1 MDLTSDSLPW
11 DSTDIALWRQ
21 FLDTRTGARLIPKLL
36 ESVPALLSGGDVN
49 AILIRS
55 GDVRGFSTAA
65 RILLSLTIETPV
77 TPVAAPANYAAL
89 EDDAAWSDGQTL
101 TPTPK

>member
-36 ESVPALLSGGDVN
+36 ESVPPLLGGGDVN

-55 GDVRGFSTAA
+55 GDVRGFGAAA
-65 RILLSLTIETPV
+65 RILLSLTSEAPAPTP
-77 TPVAAPANYAAL
+77 AAPTTYAAL
-89 EDDAAWSDGQTL
+89 EDDGAWNDGQKL
-101 TPTPK
+101 TQ

>member
-36 ESVPALLSGGDVN
+36 ESIPPLLGGGDVN
-49 AILIRS
+49 SILIRS
-55 GDVRGFSTAA
+55 GDVRGFGAAA
-65 RILLSLTIETPV
+65 RILLALTNETPQA
-77 TPVAAPANYAAL
+77 PVVSPTGYADLA
-89 EDDAAWSDGQTL
+89 DDAAWNDGQKL
-101 TPTPK
+101 TQ

>member
-21 FLDTRTGARLIPKLL
+21 FLDTRSGARLIPKLL
-36 ESVPALLSGGDVN
+36 ESVPALLGGGDIN

-55 GDVRGFSTAA
+55 GDVRGFSAAA
-65 RILLSLTIETPV
+65 RILLTLANETPAI
-77 TPVAAPANYAAL
+77 PVAAPTNYAAL
-89 EDDAAWSDGQTL
+89 DDDTAWNDGQKL
-101 TPTPK
+101 TQ

>member
-11 DSTDIALWRQ
+11 DSTDVAIWRQ
-21 FLDTRTGARLIPKLL
+21 FLDTRTGTRLIPKLL

-55 GDVRGFSTAA
+55 GDVRGFSSAA
-65 RILLSLTIETPV
+65 RILLSLTQESPV
-77 TPVAAPANYAAL
+77 APVAAPTNYAAL
-89 EDDAAWSDGQTL
+89 EDDGAWNDGQKL
-101 TPTPK
+101 TQ

>member
-11 DSTDIALWRQ
+11 DSTDIVLWRQ

-36 ESVPALLSGGDVN
+36 ESVPALLHGGDVN

-55 GDVRGFSTAA
+55 GDVRGFSAAA
-65 RILLSLTIETPV
+65 RILLSMAQEPPATPA
-77 TPVAAPANYAAL
+77 VAPTNYAAL